1 MGLVMQYT
9 QYTQY
14 TLASLAAVP
23 HSRRGLGLVSCSP
36 PLPVSSCFH
45 HKMMAA
51 KGWTT
56 YMVSISI
63 YLYIYSIYGIYIY
76 LSIYLSIHS
85 IYGIYRYLH
94 ILRTGSMRAA
104 WKYRY
109 SKCWRQYV
117 HTKVLYIIRKTCT
130 FLLAHTLQRL
140 QCRRRA
146 WLHPKREVTTHKTQY
161 LHFVR
166 VTSTW
171 QIDSSVSCNKT
182 PKYRCKRTCV
192 YYIYLLRIHAQQIN
206 KHA

>member
-23 HSRRGLGLVSCSP
+23 HSRRGLGLVSCSL

-76 LSIYLSIHS
+76 LSIYLYIVYMVSI
-85 IYGIYRYLH
+85 GIY
-94 ILRTGSMRAA
+94 T
-104 WKYRY
+104 
-109 SKCWRQYV
+109 
-117 HTKVLYIIRKTCT
+117 
-130 FLLAHTLQRL
+130 
-140 QCRRRA
+140 
-146 WLHPKREVTTHKTQY
+146 
-161 LHFVR
+161 
-166 VTSTW
+166 
-171 QIDSSVSCNKT
+171 
-182 PKYRCKRTCV
+182 
-192 YYIYLLRIHAQQIN
+192 YYGLVA
-206 KHA
+206 